1 MNIKHIAVIS
11 IVGMLLTT
19 LGCNNNSTEMKQQ
32 KAKADSL
39 LNEAYRDNQYQR
51 LEMLADREQ
60 NPTMTSR

>member
-32 KAKADSL
+32 KAKAD
-39 LNEAYRDNQYQR
+39 RG
-51 LEMLADREQ
+51 Q